1 MKNYNTQKYLINGV
15 KYEENVMR
23 AQVLLTEKFTL
34 LTQPKICSS
43 YIGREFRR
51 IKQIHDNTMPWVTFN
66 STDLSIKQFNVE
78 DEYPNHILTE
88 IKSEWEGCLSKKS
101 KNDIL
106 LLGRD
111 PMKRFASAFYQ
122 DIIRDIINPKTE
134 YKKDLLLSLLKSNIS
149 EYTYNQ
155 IEQKIY
161 LTEEYGDSWIYSK
174 DASGVNM
181 DIARVICNYA
191 LNDFQQRNLSA
202 EIPHNT
208 NYMYKY
214 YHIIKSDLIN
224 PSKIKFV
231 DIGEVNLSNFLNR
244 YDIHNFPK
252 SKDNNS
258 MNWKSQIYHVLLNN
272 FPELYS
278 SICKDL
284 QYETYFY
291 NIIKEMSNYVK
302 NENI

>member
-1 MKNYNTQKYLINGV
+1 MKNYNNYKYLNSAA

-23 AQVLLTEKFTL
+23 AQVLVTEKFTL
-34 LTQPKICSS
+34 LAQPKICSS

-51 IKQIHDNTMPWVTFN
+51 IKQIHDNTFPWVTFN
-66 STDLSIKQFNVE
+66 STDLSIKQFDVE
-78 DEYPNHILTE
+78 VGYPNHILTE
-88 IKSEWEGCLSKKS
+88 IKSEWEKCLSKKS

-111 PMKRFASAFYQ
+111 PMNRFTSAFYQ

-149 EYTYNQ
+149 EYVYNQ
-155 IEQKIY
+155 IEHKIY
-161 LTEEYGDSWIYSK
+161 STEEYEDSWIYSK
-174 DASGVNM
+174 DDSGVNA

-191 LNDFQQRNLSA
+191 LNDFQQRTLSA
-202 EIPHNT
+202 EIPHNV
-208 NYMYKY
+208 YYLYKY
-214 YHIIKSDLIN
+214 YHIIKSGLIN

-231 DIGEVNLSNFLNR
+231 DIDEVNLGNFLNR

-252 SKDNNS
+252 SKDNSS
-258 MNWKSQIYHVLLNN
+258 MNWKSQIYHVLLND
-272 FPELYS
+272 FPELYN

-291 NIIKEMSNYVK
+291 NIIKEMPNYVK